1 MKFIK
6 NYRGYGIFDSGCGYL
21 LIGDKDTPDY
31 IQKPFCDTEQAETYI
46 DGLCAGKP
54 IECPT
59 QDPEFHRHQ
68 NVTHSVSI
76 YCSTTSCD
84 QFYG

>member
-46 DGLCAGKP
+46 D
-54 IECPT
+54 
-59 QDPEFHRHQ
+59 DQ
-68 NVTHSVSI
+68 N
-76 YCSTTSCD
+76 
-84 QFYG
+84 F